1 MSSLIAWL
9 VICALMYGAGW
20 VQGHHKARVRERKV
34 IREFAELMAERH
46 KLAADNR
53 FLEEWC
59 NRFRDL
65 YLGAVTQ
72 IDPAYG
78 AQLRKRWADT
88 QAPHAVQ
95 RMLRRSHRG

>member
-1 MSSLIAWL
+1 MSSLLAWL

-20 VQGHHKARVRERKV
+20 VQRHQMARARERQLR
-34 IREFAELMAERH
+34 REFAILMAERH

-65 YLGAVTQ
+65 YLDAVSK

-95 RMLRRSHRG
+95 RLLRRSHRG